1 MFLAALAFGGW
12 GLWTIFGPQP
22 RDASGTIAAQRER
35 IEALEQNATLLARS
49 DQVSRQA
56 NNDLQGTLA
65 ERDEEIAALRADV
78 AFYERF
84 VGSTAQRHGLSV
96 HALQLRPQQGGAWHF
111 TATLT
116 QNLNRGAVNSGRLTV
131 SVEGSHGGQLQTMT
145 WVDLRQQA
153 DAPGVAYSF
162 KYFQQVE
169 GDIMLPPGLQPI
181 RVTVHVDPA
190 RGADVEKSFD
200 WVEAT
205 TRPEDPA

>member
-35 IEALEQNATLLARS
+35 IEALEQKATLLARS

-169 GDIMLPPGLQPI
+169 GDVMLPPGLQPI
-181 RVTVHVDPA
+181 RVTVHVDPS
-190 RGADVEKSFD
+190 RGAAVEESFD
-200 WVEAT
+200 WAEAT
-205 TRPEDPA
+205 TGTEDPA